1 MFYHLYLMSMC
12 YFIFSFVIIHILL
25 NSVIHWQ
32 YDWHLDSFLIQ
43 VLQLCTLSVEEFSLP
58 RYAITVSN
66 WLTQVPNIN
75 LLRKSMQGEFYSQIK
90 VLLTVRRMGQS
101 EEESITLQSENY
113 GTKPTQKTQ
122 LSTRMIYYNR
132 LCSTYPRQDYQHAW
146 FIKTDTT
153 QPTKDRIINTNN
165 LHQQTLLNLPL
176 RQDVQQ
182 K

>member
-113 GTKPTQKTQ
+113 GTKPTK
-122 LSTRMIYYNR
+122 RHN
-132 LCSTYPRQDYQHAW
+132 YQHAW
-146 FIKTDTT
+146 FTTTDSV
-153 QPTKDRIINTNN
+153 QPTQDRTTNTHD
-165 LHQQTLLNLPL
+165 LLKQTLLNLPKTGL
-176 RQDVQQ
+176 STQTIYINRHYSTYP
-182 K
+182 